1 MYVCMYDSIV
11 TSFIDKIITC
21 KKPAENAELLELVNR
36 QIHKHSHTCRK
47 KSQSECRFNY
57 PQPPMRETII
67 LYPFSEDEIPMSEIK
82 SHKESWKSIKQYLND
97 LKEGMNTTFDTL
109 FVVLSITESDY
120 ILAIGSSINKPTV
133 FLKRSLNELRI
144 NNYNPACLS
153 AWRANMDIK
162 CVLDVYACAVY
173 SKLYFKGSERYE

>member
-1 MYVCMYDSIV
+1 
-11 TSFIDKIITC
+11 
-21 KKPAENAELLELVNR
+21 
-36 QIHKHSHTCRK
+36 
-47 KSQSECRFNY
+47 
-57 PQPPMRETII
+57 MRETII

-109 FVVLSITESDY
+109 LVVLSITESDY

-153 AWRANMDIK
+153 AWRANTDIQF
-162 CVLDVYACAVY
+162 VLDVYACAIY
-173 SKLYFKGSERYE
+173 IANYISKA